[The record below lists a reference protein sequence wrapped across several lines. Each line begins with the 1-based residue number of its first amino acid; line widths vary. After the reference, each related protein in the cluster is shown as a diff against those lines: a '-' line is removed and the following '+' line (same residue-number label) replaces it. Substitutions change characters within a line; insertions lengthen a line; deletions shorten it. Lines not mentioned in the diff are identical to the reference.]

1 MYRFQKQQ
9 PALLSTIDIRAIC
22 DLMSIPLIDVYPKDL
37 LSDYEPEVGFYVV
50 NLEDSNLGG
59 SHWVCIVLNEKYVS
73 YFDSFAVRPSDDIK
87 EFISRFVK
95 NSKMKTIYNLKQIQ
109 HSDSVLCGYFC
120 IYFGYFHTILHRDS
134 IDNTSLMN
142 KHNNLYVDIF
152 NLKFNDRIIQKLI
165 KNIVT

>member
-37 LSDYEPEVGFYVV
+37 LSDYEPEVG
-50 NLEDSNLGG
+50 
-59 SHWVCIVLNEKYVS
+59 S